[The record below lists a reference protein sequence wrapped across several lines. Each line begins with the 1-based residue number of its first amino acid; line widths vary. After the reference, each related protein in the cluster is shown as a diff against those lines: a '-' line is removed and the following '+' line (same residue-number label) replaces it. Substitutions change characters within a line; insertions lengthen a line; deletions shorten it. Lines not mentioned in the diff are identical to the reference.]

1 MIQNGPTGVPA
12 RTDEPMAARL
22 DRLSHAT
29 WFHRF
34 ILCSIA
40 VTGLLAGLETYPMF
54 HDDTV
59 PGMVV
64 GWIQNLVLCVF
75 VAELIIKV
83 GSFGSQPWRYFQAG
97 WNLFDFAIIV
107 LCLLPLHAKYVVV
120 FRLTRTLR
128 LFTALPGLQVL
139 ISGLLHGIP
148 SLGYVGL
155 LLLLHF
161 YIYAV
166 IGTFGF
172 GDNDPIRFG
181 TLHTSMLTLF
191 QVLTLEGWNDILN
204 TQYHGSDIGYDEG
217 WKQLTAEANR
227 VSIGRPIAASAYF
240 VSFILIG
247 TMIILNVFTG
257 VIIRSMESAEEAAKL
272 ERRLARGQQP
282 RQDELRELSEQL
294 QSIAQ
299 RLGEIEQESS
309 ASSAG
314 GTLVAP
320 GLAMAAP
327 DRH

>member
-1 MIQNGPTGVPA
+1 
-12 RTDEPMAARL
+12 
-22 DRLSHAT
+22 
-29 WFHRF
+29 
-34 ILCSIA
+34 
-40 VTGLLAGLETYPMF
+40 
-54 HDDTV
+54 
-59 PGMVV
+59 
-64 GWIQNLVLCVF
+64 
-75 VAELIIKV
+75 
-83 GSFGSQPWRYFQAG
+83 
-97 WNLFDFAIIV
+97 
-107 LCLLPLHAKYVVV
+107 
-120 FRLTRTLR
+120 
-128 LFTALPGLQVL
+128 
-139 ISGLLHGIP
+139 
-148 SLGYVGL
+148 
-155 LLLLHF
+155 
-161 YIYAV
+161 
-166 IGTFGF
+166 
-172 GDNDPIRFG
+172 
-181 TLHTSMLTLF
+181 MLTLF